1 MIKAFRAETLDD
13 ALAKLKELIAS
24 SGDAEKNLIFSEDRI
39 TLLAERALLGAG
51 GGTFDTEITTFARY
65 LSGRGGKRLSKEGS
79 VMKISELILKR
90 KEEGG
95 CFHSGSA
102 RAVYET
108 IAQLAASSVTPEML
122 KNAAPETDGMLG
134 RKLLDL
140 AAVYGEYEA
149 FLKESGMTD
158 ENGYLALLPEKIASD
173 GLGNTNVYFFA
184 FPSFTRQ
191 ALEGAEACFAHA
203 KNVTGIFLGGS
214 AGIYTNRAY
223 RRFVQAAEGSAETGE
238 IPSSLAG
245 EARVLRDCLFTP
257 SAKKAQRA
265 QHIHAFEARDE
276 ADEAKTVAA
285 LIKKK
290 IAEGKR
296 YRDMIVLVS
305 GEEYFLPVE
314 KAFKAY
320 KIPFYAEKTRKLST
334 HPFALYALGILEA
347 VRDNVTPDEA
357 DAIAGSVCFGEADE
371 YRNYLLRYGGYRG
384 AVKREIRADGNEND
398 IEKLKACR
406 EKMLRVLALF
416 PRSGKGKEYTE
427 AVRKLFALTD
437 WDRVMKT
444 LQTAAGEALTEAEK
458 TFLMLDLNE
467 GSLLKS
473 VLDEIDAVAGER
485 KFGVREFSALLSNGL
500 DAAGVSMIP
509 PQLDAVY
516 VGDVTESRFTRSDC
530 VFVLGLTDA
539 VPRTGQDTAVITDG
553 EISRLSEIEVN
564 VEPAIAE
571 VNARA
576 RESFALN
583 LTGFSGDLF
592 LSRPMRLNG
601 KETEKSEALRD
612 AEKAFR
618 LAPLPDLFPYLYCE
632 AEPAALALAEANG
645 EGHARNA
652 ELANALTSVLAARR
666 DGGTPDFKVGEKEA
680 PNAGDLWL
688 RGGKIAPTTL
698 ESYFLCP
705 YLGFASRGLRL
716 KEREEGVRAAD
727 TGMFIHAVLERMA
740 DKFNETEDG
749 EAFRTSAKEEAE
761 RLASEPQYSALGDS
775 AAGKYAEARLI
786 EEGCAVA
793 EAAWTQLKRSRF
805 SVSKAEENVTVA
817 GLNIAGKAD
826 RVDSSD
832 NFVRVI
838 DYKTGRIDDSP
849 TSYYT
854 GRKLQLELYLLAALN
869 GKEPAGAF
877 YFPAADK
884 FGDDGDAKFRMKG
897 YYNKDDE
904 ALSRLDPGFTGNGKS
919 ELIESGSTKGMS
931 GEDFRR
937 FLGYAELVAGQAQ
950 EEMRAGN
957 IRPNPYE
964 GACEHCKLHSLCAF
978 TGDERKERAVTG
990 ADIVKITEE
999 ADGGKE

>member
-1 MIKAFRAETLDD
+1 MIRAYRAETLFD
-13 ALAKLKELIAS
+13 ALGKLKELIAA

-39 TLLAERALLGAG
+39 TLLAERAVLGAG

-65 LSGRGGKRLSKEGS
+65 LSGWGGTRLSKEGS

-90 KEEGG
+90 KEDGG

-108 IAQLAASSVTPEML
+108 IAQLAASNVTPEML
-122 KNAAPETDGMLG
+122 KNAAPETDGMLA
-134 RKLLDL
+134 RKLLGL
-140 AAVYGEYEA
+140 AAVYGEYET

-173 GLGNTNVYFFA
+173 GLENTNVYFFA

-203 KNVTGIFLGGS
+203 KNVTGIFLGGA

-223 RRFVQAAEGSAETGE
+223 RRFVQAAEGNAITGE
-238 IPSSLAG
+238 IPSTLAG
-245 EARVLRDCLFTP
+245 EARILRDCLFTP
-257 SAKKAQRA
+257 SAKKTRRA
-265 QHIHAFEARDE
+265 EHIHSFEARDE
-276 ADEAKTVAA
+276 AEEARTVAA

-290 IAEGKR
+290 IFEGKR
-296 YRDMIVLVS
+296 YRDMIVLVP

-314 KAFKAY
+314 KAFQAY

-334 HPFALYALGILEA
+334 HPFAQYVLRILDA

-384 AVKREIRADGNEND
+384 AVKREIRADGNEGKID
-398 IEKLKACR
+398 KLRACR
-406 EKMLRVLALF
+406 EKMLSVLALF

-437 WDRVMKT
+437 WERVMKT
-444 LQTAAGEALTEAEK
+444 IQTAAGEELTEAEK
-458 TFLMLDLNE
+458 TFLALDLNE
-467 GSLLKS
+467 GSGFRN

-485 KFGVREFSALLSNGL
+485 KFGVKEFSVLLLSGL
-500 DAAGVSMIP
+500 DASGVSMIP

-516 VGDVTESRFTRSDC
+516 VGDGTESRFTRSDC
-530 VFVLGLTDA
+530 VFVLGLTEE
-539 VPRTGQDTAVITDG
+539 VPRTGQDTAIISDG

-583 LTGFSGDLF
+583 LTGFSGDLY
-592 LSRPMRLNG
+592 LSRPTRLNG

-618 LAPLPDLFPYLYCE
+618 LAPIPDLFPFTVCE

-645 EGHARNA
+645 EGHARNE
-652 ELANALTSVLAARR
+652 ELAKALEGVLLSCP
-666 DGGTPDFKVGEKEA
+666 GGQTFDFRPREKEA
-680 PNAGDLWL
+680 PNAPALWL

-705 YLGFASRGLRL
+705 YFGFATRGLRL

-727 TGMFIHAVLERMA
+727 AGMFVHSVLERMA
-740 DKFNETEDG
+740 DKFNETENG
-749 EAFRTSAKEEAE
+749 EEFRRAVKTEAE
-761 RLASEPQYSALGDS
+761 RLISEPQYSALGDS
-775 AAGKYAEARLI
+775 AAGKYAEARLV
-786 EEGCAVA
+786 EEGCTVA
-793 EAAWTQLKRSRF
+793 EAAWAQLKRSRF

-817 GLNIAGKAD
+817 GLNISGKAD
-826 RVDSSD
+826 RVDASD
-832 NFVRVI
+832 NYVRVI

-854 GRKLQLELYLLAALN
+854 GRRLQLELYLLAALN
-869 GKEPAGAF
+869 GREPAGAF

-884 FGDDGDAKFRMKG
+884 FADEGEAKFRMKG
-897 YYNKDDE
+897 FYNKDEE
-904 ALSRLDPGFTGNGKS
+904 ALLRLDPDFTGNGKS
-919 ELIESGSTKGMS
+919 ELMESGRTKGMS

-937 FLGYAELVAGQAQ
+937 FLSYAELVAQKAQ
-950 EEMRAGN
+950 DEMRGGN

-964 GACEHCKLHSLCAF
+964 GACEHCKLLSLCAF

-990 ADIVKITEE
+990 ADIVEIAEE